1 MIAMMATLFSSLFNI
16 VFDYILMFPFSMGM
30 PGAALATALSP
41 VVYVD
46 PVSCIFVQKSVPYL
60 FCR

>member
-41 VVYVD
+41 VVGMLICQLHFR
-46 PVSCIFVQKSVPYL
+46 SKSVPYL